1 MVNKIVILLF
11 FPLLI
16 NAQPAAFISG
26 EVSFCNNLNIAS
38 EVKVDFNPPNNP
50 PFTFV
55 YAINGISQPSIT
67 SNTAPYI
74 IFTQEPGNYTLK
86 SFSDGFSQGDVSG
99 TAIVT
104 ENLAPTAIIR
114 LLSDTLSVFYPQVDF
129 ISQSLGS
136 IIEQKWNFG
145 DNSDELIEYNPHHI
159 FPVDQFGIGIS
170 TMYESSL
177 IVTDDM
183 GCMDTTK
190 HQVWVREEYYMYI
203 PNAFT
208 PDGNN
213 ANDKFCIEYNAIRE
227 NTFLFKVYTSLG
239 ELIYQTTNPPELN
252 CKLVAGWD
260 GRHYKTKNELP
271 SDTYVYEIYYQDFE
285 GWKHNEYGSIILIR

>member
-1 MVNKIVILLF
+1 MINKIVILLF

-16 NAQPAAFISG
+16 NAQPAAFISAYERICDNAG
-26 EVSFCNNLNIAS
+26 YAI
-38 EVKVDFNPPNNP
+38 VKVNFQGNS
-50 PFTFV
+50 PFTFI
-55 YAINGISQPSIT
+55 YAINGVGQASIT
-67 SNTAPYI
+67 
-74 IFTQEPGNYTLK
+74 TQDNIYCISTKIEGTYTLK
-86 SFSDGFSQGDVSG
+86 SFSDAFNEGDMNGSGEVTVVS
-99 TAIVT
+99 
-104 ENLAPTAIIR
+104 APTAIIH
-114 LLSDTLSVFYPQVDF
+114 LLSDTLSVLFPQADF
-129 ISQSLGS
+129 VSQSLGS

-170 TMYESSL
+170 AMYESSL

-213 ANDKFCIEYNAIRE
+213 TNDKFCIDYHAIRE
-227 NTFLFKVYTSLG
+227 QTFLFKVYTSLG
-239 ELIYQTTNPPELN
+239 ELIYQTTNAPELN
-252 CKLVAGWD
+252 CKMEAGWD
-260 GRHYKTKNELP
+260 GKHYKTKNDLP
-271 SDTYVYEIYYQDFE
+271 SDTYIYEIYYQDFE
-285 GWKHNEYGSIILIR
+285 GWRHTEYGSIILIR

>member
-1 MVNKIVILLF
+1 MINKIVILLF

-16 NAQPAAFISG
+16 NAQPAAFISAYERICDNAG
-26 EVSFCNNLNIAS
+26 YAI
-38 EVKVDFNPPNNP
+38 VKINFQGNA
-50 PFTFV
+50 PFTFI
-55 YAINGISQPSIT
+55 YAINGVGQASIT
-67 SNTAPYI
+67 
-74 IFTQEPGNYTLK
+74 TQDNIYCISTKIEGTYTLK
-86 SFSDGFSQGDVSG
+86 SFSDAFNEGDMNGSGEVTVVS
-99 TAIVT
+99 
-104 ENLAPTAIIR
+104 APTAIIH
-114 LLSDTLSVFYPQVDF
+114 LLSDTLSVLFPQADF
-129 ISQSLGS
+129 VSQSLGS

-170 TMYESSL
+170 AMYESSL

-213 ANDKFCIEYNAIRE
+213 TNDKFCIDYHAIRE
-227 NTFLFKVYTSLG
+227 QTFLFKVYTSLG
-239 ELIYQTTNPPELN
+239 ELIYQTTNAPELN
-252 CKLVAGWD
+252 CKMEAGWD
-260 GRHYKTKNELP
+260 GKHYKTKNDLP
-271 SDTYVYEIYYQDFE
+271 SDTYIYEIYYQDFE
-285 GWKHNEYGSIILIR
+285 GWRHTEYGSIILIR

>member
-1 MVNKIVILLF
+1 MINKIVILLF

-16 NAQPAAFISG
+16 NAQPAAFISANERICDNAG
-26 EVSFCNNLNIAS
+26 FAI
-38 EVKVDFNPPNNP
+38 VKIDFQGNA
-50 PFTFV
+50 PFTFI
-55 YAINGISQPSIT
+55 YAINGIEQASIT
-67 SNTAPYI
+67 THNKSYCISTKI
-74 IFTQEPGNYTLK
+74 DGIYTLK
-86 SFSDGFSQGDVSG
+86 SFRDAFHQGDMNGSGEVTVVS
-99 TAIVT
+99 
-104 ENLAPTAIIR
+104 APTAIIH
-114 LLSDTLSVFYPQVDF
+114 LLSDTLSVLYPQADF

-145 DNSDELIEYNPHHI
+145 DKSDELIEYNPHHI

-170 TMYESSL
+170 AMYESSL

-213 ANDKFCIEYNAIRE
+213 TNDKFCIDYHAIRE
-227 NTFLFKVYTSLG
+227 QTFLFKVYTSLG
-239 ELIYQTTNPPELN
+239 ELIYQTTNAPELN
-252 CKLVAGWD
+252 CKMEAGWD
-260 GRHYKTKNELP
+260 GKHFKTKNDLP
-271 SDTYVYEIYYQDFE
+271 SDTYIYEIYYQDFE
-285 GWKHNEYGSIILIR
+285 GWRHTEYGSIILIR

>member
-1 MVNKIVILLF
+1 MINKIVILLF

-16 NAQPAAFISG
+16 NAQPAAFISANERICDNAG
-26 EVSFCNNLNIAS
+26 FAI
-38 EVKVDFNPPNNP
+38 VKIDFQGNA
-50 PFTFV
+50 PFTFI
-55 YAINGISQPSIT
+55 YAINGIEQASIT
-67 SNTAPYI
+67 THDKSYCISTKI
-74 IFTQEPGNYTLK
+74 DGIYTLK
-86 SFSDGFSQGDVSG
+86 SFRDAFHQGDMNGSGEVTVVS
-99 TAIVT
+99 
-104 ENLAPTAIIR
+104 APTAIIH
-114 LLSDTLSVFYPQVDF
+114 LLSDTLSVLYPHADF
-129 ISQSLGS
+129 ISESLGS

-170 TMYESSL
+170 AMYESTL

-213 ANDKFCIEYNAIRE
+213 TNDKFCIDYHAIRE
-227 NTFLFKVYTSLG
+227 QTFLFKVYTSLG
-239 ELIYQTTNPPELN
+239 ELIYQT
-252 CKLVAGWD
+252 KSFSG
-260 GRHYKTKNELP
+260 
-271 SDTYVYEIYYQDFE
+271 
-285 GWKHNEYGSIILIR
+285 